1 MISKA
6 LSLVAEVIFNDRFML
21 PEILKKELFS
31 EKKISTT
38 AADIYRKLGVF
49 NNEIYEEL
57 ISEKNTNSPTRAL
70 EFGLSTDDY
79 RHYEG
84 YSDTIANRC
93 LVAKVL
99 DRLLFEALDVGL
111 NKTDIY
117 KGLDEFRHKWNSET
131 LSMLPEW
138 RSSKCI

>member
-1 MISKA
+1 MTSKA

-38 AADIYRKLGVF
+38 AADIYRKLEVF
-49 NNEIYEEL
+49 NNEIYDDL
-57 ISEKNTNSPTRAL
+57 FYKTNFSPTRAL
-70 EFGLSTDDY
+70 EFGMSTDDY

>member
-1 MISKA
+1 MTSKA
-6 LSLVAEVIFNDRFML
+6 LSLIAEVIFNDMYQL
-21 PEILKKELFS
+21 PETLYKVLFS

-38 AADIYRKLGVF
+38 AADIYRKLDAF
-49 NNEIYEEL
+49 NNEIYDEL

-70 EFGLSTDDY
+70 DFGMSTDDY

-93 LVAKVL
+93 MVAKVL
-99 DRLLFEALDVGL
+99 DRLLFEALNVGL

-138 RSSKCI
+138 RSCKCV

>member
-1 MISKA
+1 MTSKA
-6 LSLVAEVIFNDRFML
+6 LSLVAEVIFNDRFMIEPKL
-21 PEILKKELFS
+21 YDVLFS

-38 AADIYRKLGVF
+38 AADIYRKLDAF
-49 NNEIYEEL
+49 NNDIYDEL
-57 ISEKNTNSPTRAL
+57 ISERNTNSPTRAL
-70 EFGLSTDDY
+70 DFGLSTDDY

-99 DRLLFEALDVGL
+99 DRLLFEALNVGL

-131 LSMLPEW
+131 LGMLPEW
-138 RSSKCI
+138 RSCKCV

>member
-1 MISKA
+1 MTSKA
-6 LSLVAEVIFNDRFML
+6 LSLIAEVIFNDKNTIEPKL
-21 PEILKKELFS
+21 YDVLFS

-38 AADIYRKLGVF
+38 AADIYRKLDAF
-49 NNEIYEEL
+49 NNEIYDDL
-57 ISEKNTNSPTRAL
+57 FYKTNFSPTRAL

-79 RHYEG
+79 RHYDG

-99 DRLLFEALDVGL
+99 DKLLFEALNVGL

-117 KGLDEFRHKWNSET
+117 KGLDEFRHNWNSET

-138 RSSKCI
+138 RSCKCI

>member
-1 MISKA
+1 MTSKA
-6 LSLVAEVIFNDRFML
+6 LSLIAEVIFIDRNQL
-21 PEILKKELFS
+21 PESLYDVLFV

-38 AADIYRKLGVF
+38 AADIYRKLTEF
-49 NNEIYEEL
+49 NCKIYDEL
-57 ISEKNTNSPTRAL
+57 ISEENANSPTRAL
-70 EFGLSTDDY
+70 DFGTANDDY

-84 YSDTIANRC
+84 YSDTIGNRC
-93 LVAKVL
+93 MVAKVL